1 MADVFHIRPVR
12 PFDFIC
18 QTGGITRFPFLLRH
32 DFKEKFPLFLP
43 HFSLIRNRSRQLL
56 QRDSDFLCIFR
67 IRNMTQRIDG
77 MLHRKKKKSDDNRH
91 TCCVK
96 KSLSL
101 PGQKEGCCHK
111 QQTKRPVVAQ
121 KGGTKQCQEPLDL
134 PGATRQDS
142 FLTHRIKQQ
151 HGQPEQG
158 AGIERILPQDHRIG
172 GEIRHDHRVSDPC
185 CQNTPPCS
193 RALQPAKHR
202 RKRPRQAYRLHQRIQ
217 ENRRI

>member
-1 MADVFHIRPVR
+1 MQSQIVLRDIQIHISITVLHARHPETEGVHPISTQINGRIFQKQVAPDLPEAALVLADVFHVRPVR
-12 PFDFIC
+12 PLNFIC
-18 QTGGITRFPFLLRH
+18 QTGGITLPPFPLRH

-43 HFSLIRNRSRQLL
+43 HLSLIRNRSRQLL

-101 PGQKEGCCHK
+101 PGQEEGCCHK

-121 KGGTKQCQEPLDL
+121 KGGTKQRQEPLDL
-134 PGATRQDS
+134 PGTIRQPS
-142 FLTHRIKQQ
+142 FLTHRIEQQ
-151 HGQPEQG
+151 HG
-158 AGIERILPQDHRIG
+158 
-172 GEIRHDHRVSDPC
+172 
-185 CQNTPPCS
+185 
-193 RALQPAKHR
+193 
-202 RKRPRQAYRLHQRIQ
+202 
-217 ENRRI
+217 